1 MEVFVDGNSF
11 ERLAVRYS
19 EEERQAAILAIRL
32 CRESILYNDESYDDL
47 EALRILMEVSFQ
59 IEDELLETMMVS
71 RETDDYIRQ
80 HYLPGLVRAA
90 RNGTRY
96 HRENAWK
103 KLDVTPEQLYVLGAT
118 AIELLD
124 DTKMPDII
132 LSTPATSGGEE

>member
-103 KLDVTPEQLYVLGAT
+103 KLGVTAEQLYVLGAT
-118 AIELLD
+118 AIELLYD
-124 DTKMPDII
+124 MKMPDII
-132 LSTPATSGGEE
+132 LSTPATSGGED